1 MEYKAVVQQAHQ
13 DVLFSEAAPT
23 NDDEA
28 AGVAER
34 RAGGGT
40 SSTAELVR
48 ARGLKRQDFVTGMR
62 VLGAVSEVSSDR
74 LLLQLPNRH
83 TGRINRSEV
92 SDELHAAMTVDEDE
106 QEGAGFTPPD
116 LRRIFRR
123 GEVLCCAVLPLSS
136 RVGATPTP
144 EHGLPPVELTL
155 RLSIVQKAALAQT
168 PRLHRGCVLWATMRS
183 SEEYGF
189 VMHTTSQAGGFLHKT
204 KWVPPE
210 RVPSEGLA
218 AGGGS
223 AAADPTASAARWRP
237 YLCSVVSGGVQQPRK
252 PVQLASVGA
261 GAPPLPLPQDTALR
275 FEALQPGMVV
285 SAQIAGFLAD
295 GLRLVFCGY
304 FEGTVACDALGVAM
318 PMTSPQ
324 WAKRFTVGAKVSAR
338 LLWVLPAHKAVGLSL
353 VPSLVAC
360 IPYTPPRPLGSLVQ
374 TTTCIVCPGG
384 ALIVAQAESD
394 TSGYVSGDGAA
405 DDDTGRS
412 RKKARSAAA
421 TEEMGEGASGTL
433 IGGAWVA
440 RSQLDLQP
448 RQKAADALRQLKVGA
463 RHRGVVMGIRWL
475 EGLLE
480 VSLRPSAL
488 SQTWLRYEQVAV
500 GHVLKGTI
508 ARIDAR
514 GARVR
519 LGRGVYG
526 TCGAAHLTERRLQR
540 PQEKFST
547 GQAVQCLVLESEPLR
562 EKLVLSLKTAL
573 VTSTLPRVTRYEDA
587 TPGLT
592 THGVV
597 AALRPRS
604 ITIRLLGGVSGI
616 VRGSELKARFGAL
629 WESEPTAC
637 YREGQVVSCTVISC
651 DPAQRKML
659 LTLLSAE
666 EAASRPAGALL
677 NRAAAGKKETTDKLT
692 ADQPAKKR
700 KERPGAAE
708 AEAEGDVSW
717 TSRLEEAV
725 EGRHSLA
732 TAVALGDHGQLV
744 CRLDRKGAVRGR
756 IHMTELA
763 DVGRDAVL
771 PTTVPDEPIHVV
783 VVGRAGGSVE
793 LSMRPAELGAPRGSM
808 PVPRV
813 SMSSLAAGQIHPG
826 WVRDVSAEAVW
837 VCLSYA
843 ATGRVV
849 AIEASDDPKVLTRL
863 AKHFRVGMAVTVRVL
878 GTGSPRDDGGGIQLD
893 LSLRL
898 GAAAAPL
905 PATSS
910 KTASK
915 KGVAATTASA
925 AAGELAVGAVVPAK
939 IVRARPGRGLD
950 VQLGAALYGRAHA
963 TEICDEWVAEPLS
976 SFEPGQF
983 VRAVVLAVPEAGATG
998 NGGGSGIEVSLRSA
1012 AVAAALAASG
1022 KKKRDGHE
1030 RVKDAEQVEEGEL
1043 VRGYVKAI
1051 SAKGCFVSLSRTVD
1065 GFVGLRHLSDE
1076 FVKVEA
1082 VSELV
1087 PVGSLVVARALPRK
1101 GVTRGALPLSLRRSD
1116 VEGGAYLEP
1125 EASLTF
1131 DALHAGMVA
1140 IGKVKSVTEFGI
1152 FVRLDGSTID
1162 ALCHKTEVSDRKVGN
1177 LSEAFPL
1184 GTAVKVAILKVNPE
1198 KKQVSGSMRRSRLDE
1213 LEGDEDDAV
1222 LVREELRRRKATK
1235 VDDEDE
1241 HEDEEDEEGEEGEG
1255 EGEDEDEDEDEDE
1268 GEEEEVGDMDDDDDD
1283 EGEGDGEE
1291 DEEEEDEEEDQA
1303 EPEEEEEEEEE
1314 EEGTNPYGEDLLALL
1329 AKRAAANGVAATAV
1343 PVPHVAPALSAS
1355 FVWDDDRSAKMSAEQ
1370 PSLLDGAVEAEM
1382 EPAGGQTSRKGRRA
1396 QEAAAARD
1404 EEAAIA
1410 AREAELGSAPRSAE
1424 DFERLLLGSPN
1435 SSYMWMRYISFQLN
1449 LTEIE
1454 RARQVGERALR
1465 TIALTEHKER
1475 FNIHAAL
1482 LNLEKAHG
1490 DEETLAA
1497 AVARALQGC
1506 DPKQVYLHVAS
1517 MHERAG
1523 DALLAD
1529 AAFEV
1534 AAKKFRPHSDV
1545 WIAWMTAL
1553 MARGVPAQAKA
1564 ILQRAVDALPRA
1576 SHVEVISKFAQ
1587 LEFRY
1592 GLPERGRTV
1601 FDGVLANY
1609 PKRVDVWSIYIDMQ
1623 LRQAE
1628 PESTRRLF
1636 ERVTSL
1642 RLSSKKMKYF
1652 FSRYLKYARESG
1664 DAQLVAHV
1672 KEKARAW
1679 VESAAGDREPPK

>member
-1 MEYKAVVQQAHQ
+1 MVKRSSSSTSTAAPKARRTHEAAKRAPADDGALSRELRRTLGKANAASAPSALSSAAASSWETDEAAPFPRGGGTDLTPLEYKAVVQQAHQ

-83 TGRINRSEV
+83 TGRINRSE
-92 SDELHAAMTVDEDE
+92 
-106 QEGAGFTPPD
+106 
-116 LRRIFRR
+116 
-123 GEVLCCAVLPLSS
+123 
-136 RVGATPTP
+136 
-144 EHGLPPVELTL
+144 
-155 RLSIVQKAALAQT
+155 
-168 PRLHRGCVLWATMRS
+168 
-183 SEEYGF
+183 
-189 VMHTTSQAGGFLHKT
+189 AGGFLHKT

-394 TSGYVSGDGAA
+394 TSGVVSGDGAA

-412 RKKARSAAA
+412 RKKARSATA

-1030 RVKDAEQVEEGEL
+1030 RVKDAGQVEEGEL

-1198 KKQVSGSMRRSRLDE
+1198 KKQVSGSM
-1213 LEGDEDDAV
+1213 
-1222 LVREELRRRKATK
+1222 
-1235 VDDEDE
+1235 
-1241 HEDEEDEEGEEGEG
+1241 
-1255 EGEDEDEDEDEDE
+1255 
-1268 GEEEEVGDMDDDDDD
+1268 
-1283 EGEGDGEE
+1283 
-1291 DEEEEDEEEDQA
+1291 
-1303 EPEEEEEEEEE
+1303 P
-1314 EEGTNPYGEDLLALL
+1314 
-1329 AKRAAANGVAATAV
+1329 
-1343 PVPHVAPALSAS
+1343 PALSAS